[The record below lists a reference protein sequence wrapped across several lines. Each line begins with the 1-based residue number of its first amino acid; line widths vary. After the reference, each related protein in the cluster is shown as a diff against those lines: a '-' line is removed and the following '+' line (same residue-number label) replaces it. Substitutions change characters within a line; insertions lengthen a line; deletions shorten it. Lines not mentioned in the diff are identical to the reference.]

1 MSTTVATKI
10 RIMRKSEMLTQEKMA
25 EITGITLSAL
35 RQYEQGRNEPN
46 LESTKNYLNLPYLEN
61 IGIGSYLMRWILKL
75 VKSYRPSHTL
85 GKTKQPRSNQRRRL
99 ANYL

>member
-1 MSTTVATKI
+1 MSTTVAMKI

-46 LESTKNYLNLPYLEN
+46 LESTKKLLKSPIFRKYRDWFLFDEVNPKVGQVVPALAH
-61 IGIGSYLMRWILKL
+61 IGQEDSELSHYGSNA
-75 VKSYRPSHTL
+75 
-85 GKTKQPRSNQRRRL
+85 GE
-99 ANYL
+99 